1 MRYLLL
7 VAAVLFLL
15 GTAAHYVGLESDEIG
30 TAREVVGV
38 VMALGVL
45 YMWLFRSGDSTAA

>member
-1 MRYLLL
+1 MRYILL

-15 GTAAHYVGLESDEIG
+15 GTAASYVGFDSDDIG
-30 TAREVVGV
+30 LAKEVVGV

-45 YMWLFRSGDSTAA
+45 YMWLFRSGDSAAA